1 MTMHRGNAPRFTH
14 DIEHSHSVILEQN
27 LVDIWRYRNRIVIH
41 ESSSLIHARIYLQPR
56 PTTG

>member
-27 LVDIWRYRNRIVIH
+27 LVDIWRYRNRVVIH
-41 ESSSLIHARIYLQPR
+41 ESSSLNYARIYL
-56 PTTG
+56 